1 MNNKKDRRPLS
12 PHLTIH
18 KRVQPAVLSI
28 IHRITGFGLSF
39 GLVIAVIWIFLLA
52 MGEKYFSITYNLFGT
67 LLGKLSLLL
76 FLFAISYHLI
86 NGIRY
91 LIWSIGYGINMK
103 HIYQSGYLII
113 IISIIATIQFWILI
127 FYN

>member
-18 KRVQPAVLSI
+18 KKVQPAVLSI

-39 GLVIAVIWIFLLA
+39 GLLVAAIWIFLLA
-52 MGEKYFSITYNLFGT
+52 MGENYFSITYYFFST
-67 LLGKLSLLL
+67 LLGKLFIFL
-76 FLFAISYHLI
+76 FMFAISYHLI

-91 LIWSIGYGINMK
+91 LLWSIGYGINMK
-103 HIYQSGYLII
+103 NIYLSGYIVI
-113 IISIIATIQFWILI
+113 IISTIATIQFWILI